1 MAGEWG
7 LPPVPPYKPRR
18 REVKIIGSRD
28 IALTAVF
35 SALYAIAVISQG
47 LSAAASVQLRFA
59 DCLLPLSAIFGW
71 PVIAGVSIGCFI
83 GNAYLSSSLPNGIYD
98 IIFGPIANLLATL
111 IIFRLRHSKFLG
123 CMLAAFAI
131 GIIVGGYI
139 WIIPGLREAI
149 ASLAKFLLGNEALPP
164 LWILTILSMTVSSLI
179 AIAGIGYTLL
189 KILSKKETLNMLKA
203 KGFKIY
209 ES

>member
-1 MAGEWG
+1 M
-7 LPPVPPYKPRR
+7 
-18 REVKIIGSRD
+18 
-28 IALTAVF
+28 
-35 SALYAIAVISQG
+35 
-47 LSAAASVQLRFA
+47 
-59 DCLLPLSAIFGW
+59 
-71 PVIAGVSIGCFI
+71 
-83 GNAYLSSSLPNGIYD
+83 SSSLPNGIYD

-123 CMLAAFAI
+123 CILAAFAI
-131 GIIVGGYI
+131 GITVGGYI

-149 ASLAKFLLGNEALPP
+149 ASLAKFLLGNEASFP
-164 LWILTILSMTVSSLI
+164 LWILTILSMTVSSLV

-189 KILSKKETLNMLKA
+189 KILSKRETLNMLKA

>member
-1 MAGEWG
+1 
-7 LPPVPPYKPRR
+7 
-18 REVKIIGSRD
+18 
-28 IALTAVF
+28 
-35 SALYAIAVISQG
+35 
-47 LSAAASVQLRFA
+47 
-59 DCLLPLSAIFGW
+59 
-71 PVIAGVSIGCFI
+71 
-83 GNAYLSSSLPNGIYD
+83 
-98 IIFGPIANLLATL
+98 
-111 IIFRLRHSKFLG
+111 
-123 CMLAAFAI
+123 MLAAFAI

-164 LWILTILSMTVSSLI
+164 LWILTILSMTVSSLV